1 MDKLIERKSLS
12 FCSKQWT
19 LADKGKS
26 IYSYLPGNR
35 YLTFK
40 ILPASDN
47 KVKIEFGI
55 LSEYQKG
62 DERQRHIEKIKQL
75 KNELARFI
83 NGNVL
88 SYAND
93 SFVKGSDSDDANTYF
108 VLKPSKSGSSNKSVS
123 IEAVEEKV
131 SDFEERLTNCG
142 LKAKLLE
149 FCK

>member
-1 MDKLIERKSLS
+1 MDKLIESKSLS
-12 FCSKQWT
+12 FCGKQWT
-19 LADKGKS
+19 LADNGKS

-47 KVKIEFGI
+47 NVKIEFGI
-55 LSEYQKG
+55 LSEYQKE
-62 DERQRHIEKIKQL
+62 DEKQRHIEKIKQL
-75 KNELARFI
+75 ENELSVRI
-83 NGNVL
+83 NGKVL
-88 SYAND
+88 SYDND
-93 SFVKGSDSDDANTYF
+93 SFVKGSDDAKTYF
-108 VLKPSKSGSSNKSVS
+108 VLKLPKSDSSNKSVS
-123 IEAVEEKV
+123 IKDVEEEV